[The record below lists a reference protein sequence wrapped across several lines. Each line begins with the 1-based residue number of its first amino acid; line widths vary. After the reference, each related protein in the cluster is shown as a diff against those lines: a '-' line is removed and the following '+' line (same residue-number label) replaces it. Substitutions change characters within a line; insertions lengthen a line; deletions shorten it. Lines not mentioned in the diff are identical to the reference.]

1 LFTLKIMEYL
11 TNNKNNFKIIGDKQA
26 PILNLILINKLII
39 IILIVLSGFF
49 FSSLYK
55 DFEEIFEPLNVNLV
69 KSNEFFLSNNFKH
82 SNSQFRFKI
91 KKEKNNKVDIPSKI
105 TFNVTKIKYSA
116 DIKNNINIIQLTF
129 NNVQDDFLLQL

>member
-1 LFTLKIMEYL
+1 
-11 TNNKNNFKIIGDKQA
+11 
-26 PILNLILINKLII
+26 
-39 IILIVLSGFF
+39 
-49 FSSLYK
+49 LYK